1 MKYKSIIFEIFLSV
15 FFFMFASPFLWAGEP
30 GDVVKK
36 VISKDIS
43 LKDGED
49 TKEHREEIWREI
61 APCFYFEEMAE
72 RAMGKYWR
80 ERSPVEKREFTELF
94 AKNIKGSYMRTHG
107 PRFGEKKII
116 SLAEE
121 QDNGYARVQVDLIK
135 RTDENATADFRLIRK
150 DGEWRI
156 CDVVFEGVS
165 LIPNF
170 RSQIYSFMNKSSY
183 EELVKTFKQK
193 HNKE

>member
-15 FFFMFASPFLWAGEP
+15 FFFVFASPFLWAGEP

-49 TKEHREEIWREI
+49 TKVHREEIWREI

-80 ERSPVEKREFTELF
+80 ERSSVEKKEFTELF
-94 AKNIKGSYMRTHG
+94 AKNIKSSYMRTHG

-121 QDNGYARVQVDLIK
+121 QENGYARVQVDLIK

-165 LIPNF
+165 LIHNF
-170 RSQIYSFMNKSSY
+170 RSQIYSFMNRSSY

>member
-1 MKYKSIIFEIFLSV
+1 MPVKSMLS
-15 FFFMFASPFLWAGEP
+15 SE
-30 GDVVKK
+30 
-36 VISKDIS
+36 S
-43 LKDGED
+43 L
-49 TKEHREEIWREI
+49 
-61 APCFYFEEMAE
+61 
-72 RAMGKYWR
+72 
-80 ERSPVEKREFTELF
+80 
-94 AKNIKGSYMRTHG
+94 GSC
-107 PRFGEKKII
+107 K
-116 SLAEE
+116 A
-121 QDNGYARVQVDLIK
+121 IK

-165 LIPNF
+165 LIHNF